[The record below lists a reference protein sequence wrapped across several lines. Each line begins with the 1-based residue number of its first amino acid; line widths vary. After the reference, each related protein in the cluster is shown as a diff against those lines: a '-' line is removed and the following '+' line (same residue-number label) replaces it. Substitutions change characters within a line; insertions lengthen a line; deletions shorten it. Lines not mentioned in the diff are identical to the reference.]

1 MKQITTRLAVPAALL
16 LSACSGAAQPL
27 TDYGTEVTYATKQ
40 AGADACAVK
49 HSAWR
54 CDLGDGVTLRI
65 SQGTPSSTGIPYI
78 SASLGFE
85 LTDGT
90 SPKAQMKK
98 PGMKAGLK
106 AMQRYGVKRDW
117 VFKCLSKGSTALREK
132 AGRRQGC
139 TNSAIGSDRMIGVL
153 ISQDQ
158 D

>member
-1 MKQITTRLAVPAALL
+1 MKHIATILAVPPALL
-16 LSACSGAAQPL
+16 LAACSGSAQPL
-27 TDYGTEVTYATKQ
+27 TDYGTEVSYATKQ
-40 AGADACAVK
+40 AGADQCGMK
-49 HSAWR
+49 NGAWR

-65 SQGTPSSTGIPYI
+65 SQGTPSGTGIPYI
-78 SASLGFE
+78 SASLGFD

-106 AMQRYGVKRDW
+106 AMRRYGVKRDW

-139 TNSAIGSDRMIGVL
+139 TNSSIGNDRMIGVL
-153 ISQDQ
+153 VSQDQ
-158 D
+158 N

>member
-78 SASLGFE
+78 SASLGFD

-117 VFKCLSKGSTALREK
+117 VFKCLSKVSTALREK

-139 TNSAIGSDRMIGVL
+139 TNSAIGTDRMIN
-153 ISQDQ
+153 ITIAQDR

>member
-1 MKQITTRLAVPAALL
+1 MKHITTRLAVPAALL

-40 AGADACAVK
+40 AGADQCGMK
-49 HSAWR
+49 NGAWR

-65 SQGTPSSTGIPYI
+65 SQGTPSSSGIPYI
-78 SASLGFE
+78 
-85 LTDGT
+85 TDGT

-139 TNSAIGSDRMIGVL
+139 TNSSIGNDRMIVVL
-153 ISQDQ
+153 VSQDQ